1 MGSEMCIRDRV
12 YFLMVYAACLLLA
25 CLSTIGLPTLQGH
38 SARRFNQN
46 SAGMLRQPALLVLLV
61 AGFLSAC
68 GSSVVFNFQGLY
80 VKELGGS
87 TALIGAASSM
97 AALSEMPI
105 MFISGWLALHLGGK
119 RMVIMALVMY
129 VLRALSLS
137 LMPSADWI
145 VPVQL
150 LHGPSFGIFMMATVN
165 LVYEMAG
172 PELAATAQGLLASAV
187 SFGIIIGA
195 LVGGVIIDNFGFVT
209 VFRLAAFMAFLALLV
224 FVLGS
229 RRWSR
234 PDALARP

>member
-1 MGSEMCIRDRV
+1 M
-12 YFLMVYAACLLLA
+12 
-25 CLSTIGLPTLQGH
+25 
-38 SARRFNQN
+38 
-46 SAGMLRQPALLVLLV
+46 
-61 AGFLSAC
+61 
-68 GSSVVFNFQGLY
+68 VFNFQGLY